1 MFEIVVD
8 NVIDFAAWL
17 EKQNIPEEDG
27 MNWGTLKWLV
37 DEYYDKKI
45 KLVIK
50 WRD

>member
-27 MNWGTLKWLV
+27 MNWGTLERLV
-37 DEYYDKKI
+37 DEYYDKKD
-45 KLVIK
+45 KVSY
-50 WRD
+50 